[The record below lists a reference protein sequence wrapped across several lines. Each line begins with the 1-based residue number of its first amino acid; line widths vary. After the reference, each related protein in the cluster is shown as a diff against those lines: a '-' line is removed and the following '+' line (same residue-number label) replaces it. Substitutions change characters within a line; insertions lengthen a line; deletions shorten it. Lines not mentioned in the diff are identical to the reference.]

1 MTTDSPNTEEML
13 QNVMH
18 STESALLALSHLEKS
33 LVRGRFKEGMA
44 PYAAMCKTLVGQR
57 IWTGDKN
64 HKKINQNFKQISN
77 ISRNIIDILLPYIEN
92 LKTLAVI
99 DGDLICKFEQTGEIA
114 AGTEGEAGTD
124 EGLVADAEK
133 VLDAVKK
140 SPKKLVSY
148 SRLRSTLGWER
159 KRLDQVLKTMAEDNH
174 AISIT
179 RISSRRMIGL
189 SK

>member
-18 STESALLALSHLEKS
+18 STESALLALSQLEKS

-57 IWTGDKN
+57 IWTSDKN

-77 ISRNIIDILLPYIEN
+77 ISRNIIDILLPYIQN

-99 DGDLICKFEQTGEIA
+99 DGDVICEFEQ
-114 AGTEGEAGTD
+114 EGEAGTD

-159 KRLDQVLKTMAEDNH
+159 KRLDQVLKTMAEDDH